1 MRIGTLDL
9 EQFYPE
15 TNLQT
20 VTAATLL
27 TMPTLVTGN
36 FVAGAGALGLA
47 WVARQALTAWKRDN
61 CLLGSDLIELDT
73 RDHVAANTNDAVTA
87 RLRKATGNQ
96 DLTAIESRS
105 AQYRLLMV
113 ANDDPAKI
121 ANVLPRVAS
130 VLGVAPAALGWIPTA
145 GRDLSIILAPL
156 ERADWQPVAFD
167 ESALTPGKL
176 IGYVGRDV
184 LGNHVTYSRQ
194 DAPHMLISGTTRSG
208 KTEAI
213 RADLQSMRLS
223 GLNPEIHII
232 DAKGTLCREQC
243 ATFTADMGEGLA
255 TLQAIVE
262 RARERIKEIVA
273 AGCDNWFQYKSKCP
287 DVCPTPIMVYMDE
300 YPQLRALD
308 KETVEA
314 VVGELTRVHAA
325 SGVFVTLGIQK
336 PKATT
341 VSTDIRDMFDIRL
354 AMRVP
359 DSNASLVAIDEPGA
373 EGLPG
378 AGAFMFRNGGDSVVR
393 GRGAFIESPAQ

>member
-1 MRIGTLDL
+1 MRIGTFDL
-9 EQFYPE
+9 NQFYPE
-15 TNLQT
+15 THLQT
-20 VTAATLL
+20 ATAATLL
-27 TMPTLVTGN
+27 TVPTLATGS
-36 FVAGAGALGLA
+36 FVAGVSALGLA
-47 WVARQALTAWKRDN
+47 WVARQSLSAWQRDN
-61 CLLGSDLIELDT
+61 CLLGSDLDALDT
-73 RDHVAANTNDAVTA
+73 REHTAANTNDAVTA

-113 ANDDPAKI
+113 ANDDPAQI
-121 ANVLPRVAS
+121 AKALPRVAS
-130 VLGVAPAALGWIPTA
+130 VLGVAPDALGWIPTA

-156 ERADWQPVAFD
+156 ERAEWLPVAFD

-194 DAPHMLISGTTRSG
+194 DAPHALISGTTRSG

-223 GLNPEIHII
+223 GLKPEVHII

-243 ATFTADMGEGLA
+243 ASFTADMAEGLA
-255 TLQAIVE
+255 TLQGIVE

-273 AGCDNWFQYKSKCP
+273 AGCDNWFQYRAKCP
-287 DVCPTPIMVYMDE
+287 DICPTPIMVYIDE

-308 KETVEA
+308 KEAVEA

-325 SGVFVTLGIQK
+325 SGVFVTIGIQK
-336 PKATT
+336 PKADTLPT
-341 VSTDIRDMFDIRL
+341 EIRDMFDIRL

-359 DSNASLVAIDEPGA
+359 DSKASMVAIDEPGA

-393 GRGAFIESPAQ
+393 GRGAFMVLAA

>member
-36 FVAGAGALGLA
+36 FVAGASALGLA
-47 WVARQALTAWKRDN
+47 WVARQALTAWRRDN
-61 CLLGSDLIELDT
+61 CLLGSDLDVIDT
-73 RDHVAANTNDAVTA
+73 RDHAAANTNDAVTA
-87 RLRKATGNQ
+87 RLRKATGNH

-113 ANDDPAKI
+113 ANDDPAQI
-121 ANVLPRVAS
+121 AKVLPRVAS
-130 VLGVAPAALGWIPTA
+130 VLGVAPDALGWIPTA

-156 ERADWQPVAFD
+156 ERAEWLPVAFD

-176 IGYVGRDV
+176 IGYIGRDV
-184 LGNHVTYSRQ
+184 LSNHVTYSRQ

-213 RADLQSMRLS
+213 RADIQSMRLS
-223 GLNPEIHII
+223 GLKPEIHII

-243 ATFTADMGEGLA
+243 ATFTADMREGLA

-262 RARERIKEIVA
+262 QARERIKEIVA
-273 AGCDNWFQYKSKCP
+273 VGCDNWFQYKAKCP
-287 DVCPTPIMVYMDE
+287 DVCPAPIMVYVDE

-314 VVGELTRVHAA
+314 VVGELSRVHAA

-336 PKATT
+336 PKAETLPT
-341 VSTDIRDMFDIRL
+341 EIRDMFDIRL

-359 DSNASLVAIDEPGA
+359 DSKASGVAIDEPGA

-393 GRGAFIESPAQ
+393 GRGAFIEISI

>member
-1 MRIGTLDL
+1 MKNPLELIGSAFP
-9 EQFYPE
+9 QS
-15 TNLQT
+15 
-20 VTAATLL
+20 
-27 TMPTLVTGN
+27 
-36 FVAGAGALGLA
+36 
-47 WVARQALTAWKRDN
+47 RQAQV
-61 CLLGSDLIELDT
+61 LLGSIVGVSVVFNQPQIALASVFAAMGARAWLNWRNNDLIEECVPAEQLKNITGDI
-73 RDHVAANTNDAVTA
+73 NEAVTA
-87 RLRKATGNQ
+87 RLRASTGNH
-96 DLTAIESRS
+96 DLTAIEGRA

-113 ANDDPAKI
+113 ANDDPAQVAK
-121 ANVLPRVAS
+121 ALPRVAS
-130 VLGVAPAALGWIPTA
+130 VLGVAPDALGWIPTA

-156 ERADWQPVAFD
+156 ERTEWLPVAFD

-194 DAPHMLISGTTRSG
+194 DAPHALISGTTRSG

-223 GLNPEIHII
+223 GLRPEIHII

-262 RARERIKEIVA
+262 RARERIREIVA
-273 AGCDNWFQYKSKCP
+273 AGCDNWFQYRAKHP
-287 DVCPTPIMVYMDE
+287 DICPTPIMIYMDE
-300 YPQLRALD
+300 YPQLLALD
-308 KETVEA
+308 KTEVEA

-325 SGVFVTLGIQK
+325 SGVFVTIGIQK
-336 PKATT
+336 PKAKTIPT
-341 VSTDIRDMFDIRL
+341 EIRDMFDMRL

-359 DSNASLVAIDEPGA
+359 DGAGSMVAIDEMGA

-378 AGAFMFRNGGDSVVR
+378 AGAFMFRNCGDSVVR
-393 GRGAFIESPAQ
+393 GRGAFIEELVK

>member
-1 MRIGTLDL
+1 MKNPLELIGSAFP
-9 EQFYPE
+9 QS
-15 TNLQT
+15 
-20 VTAATLL
+20 
-27 TMPTLVTGN
+27 
-36 FVAGAGALGLA
+36 
-47 WVARQALTAWKRDN
+47 RQAQV
-61 CLLGSDLIELDT
+61 LLGSIVGVSVVFNQPQIALASVFAAMGARAWLNWRNNDLIEECVPAEQLKNITGDI
-73 RDHVAANTNDAVTA
+73 NEAVTA
-87 RLRKATGNQ
+87 RLRASTG
-96 DLTAIESRS
+96 DTELTAIESRS

-113 ANDDPAKI
+113 ANDDPAQVAK
-121 ANVLPRVAS
+121 ALPRVAS
-130 VLGVAPAALGWIPTA
+130 VLGVAPDALGWIPTA

-156 ERADWQPVAFD
+156 ERTEWLPVAFD

-194 DAPHMLISGTTRSG
+194 DAPHALISGTTRSG

-223 GLNPEIHII
+223 GLRPEIHII

-262 RARERIKEIVA
+262 RARERIREIVA
-273 AGCDNWFQYKSKCP
+273 AGCDNWFQYRAKHP
-287 DVCPTPIMVYMDE
+287 DICPTPIMIYMDE
-300 YPQLRALD
+300 YPQLLALD
-308 KETVEA
+308 KTEVEA

-325 SGVFVTLGIQK
+325 SGVFVTIGIQK
-336 PKATT
+336 PKAKTIPT
-341 VSTDIRDMFDIRL
+341 EIRDMFDMRL

-359 DSNASLVAIDEPGA
+359 DGAGSMVAIDEMGA

-378 AGAFMFRNGGDSVVR
+378 AGAFMFRNCGDSVVR
-393 GRGAFIESPAQ
+393 GRGAFIEELVK

>member
-1 MRIGTLDL
+1 MRIGTFDL
-9 EQFYPE
+9 GQFYPE
-15 TNLQT
+15 THLQT
-20 VTAATLL
+20 ATAATLL
-27 TMPTLVTGN
+27 TVPVLATGS

-47 WVARQALTAWKRDN
+47 WVARQALTAWQRDN
-61 CLLGSDLIELDT
+61 CLLGSDLDAVDT
-73 RDHVAANTNDAVTA
+73 REHQAANINDAVTA
-87 RLRKATGNQ
+87 RLRKATSNQ
-96 DLTAIESRS
+96 DLTAVESRS

-113 ANDDPAKI
+113 ANDDPAQI
-121 ANVLPRVAS
+121 AKALPRVAS
-130 VLGVAPAALGWIPTA
+130 VLGVAPHALGWIPTA

-156 ERADWQPVAFD
+156 ERAEWLPVAFD

-176 IGYVGRDV
+176 IGSVGQDV

-194 DAPHMLISGTTRSG
+194 DAPHALISGTTRSG

-223 GLNPEIHII
+223 GLRPEIHII

-243 ATFTADMGEGLA
+243 ATFTADMGEGLE

-273 AGCDNWFQYKSKCP
+273 AGCDNWFQYRAKCP
-287 DVCPTPIMVYMDE
+287 DICPTPIMVYIDE

-308 KETVEA
+308 KDAVEA

-325 SGVFVTLGIQK
+325 SGVFVTIGIQK
-336 PKATT
+336 PKADTLPT
-341 VSTDIRDMFDIRL
+341 EIRDMFDIRL

-359 DSNASLVAIDEPGA
+359 DSKASMVAIDEPGA

-393 GRGAFIESPAQ
+393 GRGAFMVLPA

>member
-1 MRIGTLDL
+1 MRIGTFDL
-9 EQFYPE
+9 GQFYPE
-15 TNLQT
+15 SHIQT
-20 VTAATLL
+20 AVAATALAVPAL
-27 TMPTLVTGN
+27 ATGS
-36 FVAGAGALGLA
+36 FVAGAGALGAA
-47 WVARQALTAWKRDN
+47 WLIRQAVTAWKRDN
-61 CLLGSDLIELDT
+61 CLMGSDLDAVDT
-73 RDHVAANTNDAVTA
+73 RDHAAANINDAVTA

-105 AQYRLLMV
+105 AQYRLFMV
-113 ANDDPAKI
+113 ANDDPAQI
-121 ANVLPRVAS
+121 AKALPRIAS
-130 VLGVAPAALGWIPTA
+130 VLGVAPDTLGWIPTA

-156 ERADWQPVAFD
+156 ERTEWLPVAFD

-194 DAPHMLISGTTRSG
+194 DAPHALISGTTRSG

-223 GLNPEIHII
+223 GLRPEIHII

-243 ATFTADMGEGLA
+243 ASFTADMGEGLE

-262 RARERIKEIVA
+262 RARERIREIVA
-273 AGCDNWFQYKSKCP
+273 AGCDNWFQYRAKCP
-287 DVCPTPIMVYMDE
+287 DICPAPIMVYIDE
-300 YPQLRALD
+300 YPQLRAVD
-308 KETVEA
+308 KDAVEA

-336 PKATT
+336 PKADTLPT
-341 VSTDIRDMFDIRL
+341 EIRDMFDIRL

-359 DSNASLVAIDEPGA
+359 DSKASMVAIDEPGA

-393 GRGAFIESPAQ
+393 GRGAFMVLAA